1 MRLTIILA
9 ALLLGLSGFTW
20 SLHKDKV
27 ALKGEVA
34 SLKLKIEDLQN
45 KHSVEIES
53 CNKRFNA
60 AIRLSETSERMKSI
74 SAKKP
79 KLLQKRM
86 NDGFSALTD
95 TIVEATN
102 G

>member
-20 SLHKDKV
+20 SLHIDKV
-27 ALKGEVA
+27 HLKEEV
-34 SLKLKIEDLQN
+34 SNLKTNIEDLKR
-45 KHSVEIES
+45 KHSVELES
-53 CNKRFNA
+53 CNNRFNA
-60 AIRLSETSERMKSI
+60 AIRLSETTSRMEKI

-79 KLLQKRM
+79 KLLQKRI

-95 TIVEATN
+95 TIVEATK
-102 G
+102 